1 MKKNLSFLLFLIAG
15 NIYCQ
20 KSSEILPVL
29 NVDALISP
37 PNFVFVQPGNN
48 YWQKTDVS
56 HLILPINQIS
66 NLQTSLD
73 TKYTTPTGSITQYI
87 RGDGTLSTFPAIPA
101 SQANSDWS
109 SVSGVSQ
116 ILNKPTIPTDNNQLI
131 NGSGYITATSTNTLT
146 NKSGNISQW
155 TNNSGYLT
163 SIPAQS
169 FSSLTGKPTTISGYG
184 ITDAYP
190 LTGNPSSFLT
200 GITSGQVT
208 LALGYTPITDSRTI
222 NGVALTSNISLTK
235 SDIGLGNID
244 NISDL
249 NKPISTA
256 TQTALNTKQNTLVSG
271 TNIKTLNG
279 NTLLGSGDLI
289 INNNYT
295 AGSGINITSNIIT
308 NLSPDQ
314 TVTLTAGNRM
324 SITGTY
330 PNFTIGYVEP
340 TINTPVVRTLNSN
353 FTISTTKQAMVSYSV
368 TCSVTNPL
376 LIGTSSAMS
385 YLEYSTNAGST
396 WLLPAQNGNSSGV
409 GITVTLQLTN
419 GQTGTLVGIIPA
431 NALVRLRTATTG
443 TASVTYITG
452 TEIY

>member
-279 NTLLGSGDLI
+279 NTLIGSGDLI

>member
-87 RGDGTLSTFPAIPA
+87 RGDGTLSTFPTIPA

-131 NGSGYITATSTNTLT
+131 NGSGYITAISTNTLT

-222 NGVALTSNISLTK
+222 NGVALNSNISLTK

-244 NISDL
+244 NTSDL

-256 TQTALNTKQNTLVSG
+256 TQTALNAKQNTLVSG
-271 TNIKTLNG
+271 TNIKTVNG
-279 NTLLGSGDLI
+279 NTLLGSGDLTVG
-289 INNNYT
+289 NTYT
-295 AGSGINITSNIIT
+295 AGTGISIASNVVT
-308 NLSPDQ
+308 NTAPDQ
-314 TVTLTAGNRM
+314 TITLTAGNRI

-353 FTISTTKQAMVSYSV
+353 FTISSTKQSIVSYTLTV
-368 TCSVTNPL
+368 TVTNPL
-376 LIGTSSAMS
+376 LAGSSTANVF
-385 YLEYSTNAGST
+385 LEYSTNGGTT
-396 WLLPAQNGNSSGV
+396 WLLPSQNGNLSSV
-409 GITVTLQLTN
+409 ALAVAVAITS
-419 GQTGTLVGIIPA
+419 GQTSTVNGIIPA
-431 NALVRLRTATTG
+431 NALVRLRTLTTG
-443 TASVTYITG
+443 TASVTYVTG